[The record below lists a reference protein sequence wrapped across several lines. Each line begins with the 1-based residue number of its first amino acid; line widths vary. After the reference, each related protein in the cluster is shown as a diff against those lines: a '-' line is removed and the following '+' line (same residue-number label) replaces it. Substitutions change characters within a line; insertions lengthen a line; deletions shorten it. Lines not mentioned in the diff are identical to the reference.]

1 MGGKLGFLERLAPT
15 MALTDVALR
24 SLKTN
29 IPRKIFDGRGL
40 YIEVTAAGNR
50 LWRMKYRFAG
60 KEKRLS
66 LGGYP
71 EISLKAAR
79 ALHAEHV
86 ALLARGIDPSAQR
99 KAAAEVPGGT
109 FEAVAREWI
118 ASREPTWAA
127 GNTQRIKSLFE
138 NDLYPQLGSRALAEI
153 TAPELLLVIRKIER
167 RVLERAH
174 RALANCGQVFR
185 YGVATGRCERNPAA
199 DLRGALP
206 PYKSGHFAAPTDPK
220 LLAPLLRAMYSYEGT
235 PAVTAALRLAPLV
248 FARPG
253 ELRRA
258 MWADMDLEAAE
269 WRYVASKTKVPHLV
283 PLARQAV
290 DILRELQPITGRSP
304 FVFPGGRSKFRPMSD
319 NAVLAALRRSNI
331 AKEDLTGHGLR
342 ATARTILDEVLGF
355 RPDIIEHQLA
365 HAVKDPNGRAYNRTA
380 HLEERRRMMQAWA
393 DYLDNLRRAEVLHFS
408 KRA

>member
-1 MGGKLGFLERLAPT
+1 MP
-15 MALTDVALR
+15 LTDVALR
-24 SLKTN
+24 SLKTDV
-29 IPRKIFDGRGL
+29 PRKIFDGRGL
-40 YIEVTAAGNR
+40 YLEVTAAGSR

-66 LGGYP
+66 LGSYP
-71 EISLKAAR
+71 EVSLKAAR
-79 ALHAEHV
+79 AAHAEKL
-86 ALLARGIDPSAQR
+86 ALLARGIDPSAER
-99 KAAAEVPGGT
+99 KSAANATGGS
-109 FEAVAREWI
+109 FETVAREWI
-118 ASREPTWAA
+118 ASREPIWAP
-127 GNTQRIKSLFE
+127 GNTARIKSLFE
-138 NDLYPQLGSRALAEI
+138 NDLFPYLGSRPLCEI
-153 TAPELLLVIRKIER
+153 TAPELLVTIRRIER

-174 RALANCGQVFR
+174 RALMNCGQVFR

-248 FARPG
+248 FVRPG
-253 ELRRA
+253 ELRKA
-258 MWADMDLEAAE
+258 EWADVDLDAAE

-290 DILRELQPITGRSP
+290 EILRELLPVTGRSR
-304 FVFPGGRSKFRPMSD
+304 FVFPSARSKDRPMSD
-319 NAVLAALRRSNI
+319 NAVLAALRRSEI
-331 AKEDLTGHGLR
+331 SKEELSGHGLR
-342 ATARTILDEVLGF
+342 ATARTILDEVLSF

-365 HAVKDPNGRAYNRTA
+365 HVVKDPNGRAYNRTA
-380 HLEERRRMMQAWA
+380 HIEERRRMMQAWA
-393 DYLDNLRRAEVLHFS
+393 DYLDTLRRAEVVPFA